1 MVLSLIIRL
10 RSLVLIALLACAL
23 SVSGFGHRA
32 PMQQDATV
40 EAFLLSG
47 FAMTD
52 LCGTSGSGQAA
63 SALPCLA
70 CTPPGPALIPAVP
83 CVVRNADM
91 QVVAAVFAPRAR
103 QTVPA
108 VHDPARAPRA
118 PPLA

>member
-1 MVLSLIIRL
+1 MALLL
-10 RSLVLIALLACAL
+10 AIALGVA
-23 SVSGFGHRA
+23 GFGHRA

-47 FAMTD
+47 FAMVD
-52 LCGTSGSGQAA
+52 LCGSTGSDESGA
-63 SALPCLA
+63 PIRCFA
-70 CTPPGPALIPAVP
+70 CTATGPALIPVSP

-103 QTVPA
+103 RTVPA